1 MKWISAQQE
10 LPKEGRLEV
19 LASNGHTVAPA
30 WWVAGRFESFCERGR
45 VLKWV
50 THWAKFPDL
59 QPLVT
64 LTVLEPDHRITRV
77 MEKKISGNFRPCS
90 AQ

>member
-19 LASNGHTVAPA
+19 LATNGHTVAPA

-50 THWAKFPDL
+50 THWAKFPD
-59 QPLVT
+59 PPT
-64 LTVLEPDHRITRV
+64 A
-77 MEKKISGNFRPCS
+77 GNADRP
-90 AQ
+90 